1 MKLSTCIKRAI
12 LGCCPNCGKK
22 TLRKNKFQIN
32 DICSDCGIRFV
43 EKPGDDWAFLL
54 LLDRA
59 VFIFPIIA
67 IYYLS
72 IDTITVF
79 TAVIIGVFF
88 MISFIIFTPQRLGVS
103 KAIEYWIRI
112 GRKNG

>member
-1 MKLSTCIKRAI
+1 MKCKYCKSQNSKI
-12 LGCCPNCGKK
+12 LKEAVDIRYTGD
-22 TLRKNKFQIN
+22 KFKLC
-32 DICSDCGIRFV
+32 ICSDCGIKFV